1 MNVTEVIKSK
11 IDGAFYG
18 WSGNTAFKLA
28 NGQLWEQDAY
38 AYKYYYAYC
47 PNVKI
52 TDVNG
57 TYVMEVDGV
66 SENIPVRRVHDFIES
81 NIDGE
86 FKGWDGKTV
95 FNLVNG
101 QIWQQST
108 YAYYYHYAY
117 RPKVLIYLSKGG
129 LRLKVE
135 GVNEIID
142 VKKIK

>member
-1 MNVTEVIKSK
+1 MTEVIKSK
-11 IDGAFYG
+11 IDGAFHG
-18 WSGNTAFKLA
+18 WSGNTVFKLA

-38 AYKYYYAYC
+38 AYNYHYAYR

-57 TYVMEVDGV
+57 AYVMEVDGV
-66 SENIPVRRVHDFIES
+66 NENIVVRRVHDFIES

-108 YAYYYHYAY
+108 YAYHYHYAY
-117 RPKVLIYLSKGG
+117 QPKVLIYLSKGG
-129 LRLKVE
+129 WRLKVE